1 MLNRSI
7 LPPSLQ
13 RYTSA
18 VRRVR
23 VIVGFARQGWCMA
36 RTLVLASG
44 SPRRSEL
51 LEQIGLSFQVH
62 AVDMDES
69 MLPDEAVLE
78 HVSRLAMAKARLA
91 YRQLAA
97 ENPDLVVLAADTV
110 VEIGGEVLGKPAD
123 RRQAASFLARLSGN
137 RHRVHTAVA
146 VVTGDNELT
155 AISSSEVEF
164 AELTDAQINAYVATG
179 EPLDKAGAYAIQG
192 VAAQFV
198 THLSGSYSGVMG
210 LPLHETASLLSA
222 CDVSTGI

>member
-1 MLNRSI
+1 MLNRGI
-7 LPPSLQ
+7 LSSSLSLVF
-13 RYTSA
+13 SA
-18 VRRVR
+18 DRRSR
-23 VIVGFARQGWCMA
+23 LARQGWCMA

-69 MLPDEAVLE
+69 MLPGEDVLE
-78 HVSRLAMAKARLA
+78 HVNRLAMAKARLA

-97 ENPDLVVLAADTV
+97 ENPGLVVLAADTV
-110 VEIGGEVLGKPAD
+110 VEIGGEVMGKPAD
-123 RRQAASFLARLSGN
+123 SGQAASFLARLSGS
-137 RHRVHTAVA
+137 RHRA
-146 VVTGDNELT
+146 
-155 AISSSEVEF
+155 AISSSEVEL
-164 AELTDAQINAYVATG
+164 AELTDAQISAYVATG

-192 VAAQFV
+192 IAAQFV

-210 LPLHETASLLSA
+210 LPLYETANLLSA

>member
-7 LPPSLQ
+7 LPASLSL
-13 RYTSA
+13 YFSA
-18 VRRVR
+18 VQWFKPIVR
-23 VIVGFARQGWCMA
+23 LARQGWCMA
-36 RTLVLASG
+36 RTLVLASS

-51 LEQIGLSFQVH
+51 LEQIGLSYKVH

-69 MLPDEAVLE
+69 MLPGEAVLE
-78 HVSRLAMAKARLA
+78 HVNRLAMAKARLG

-97 ENPDLVVLAADTV
+97 YNPDLVVLAADTV

-123 RRQAASFLARLSGN
+123 SRQAASFLARLSGK

-146 VVTGDNELT
+146 VVAGDIELS

-164 AELTDAQINAYVATG
+164 AELTDAQISAYVATG

-192 VAAQFV
+192 IAAQFV

-210 LPLHETASLLSA
+210 LPLYETASLLSA
-222 CDVSTGI
+222 CDISSGI

>member
-1 MLNRSI
+1 MLNLSI
-7 LPPSLQ
+7 LPPSLSLVF
-13 RYTSA
+13 SA
-18 VRRVR
+18 VRWFKLTVR
-23 VIVGFARQGWCMA
+23 FARQGWFMA

-69 MLPDEAVLE
+69 MLPGEAVLE
-78 HVSRLAMAKARLA
+78 HVNRLALAKARLG

-97 ENPDLVVLAADTV
+97 EIPDLVVLAADTV
-110 VEIGGEVLGKPAD
+110 VEIGGQVLGKPAD
-123 RRQAASFLARLSGN
+123 SGQAASFLARLSGN

-146 VVTGDNELT
+146 VVTGDNELA

-164 AELTDAQINAYVATG
+164 AELTDAQISAYVATG

-192 VAAQFV
+192 IAAQFV

-210 LPLHETASLLSA
+210 LPLYETASLLSA
-222 CDVSTGI
+222 CDVSPCI